1 MIHVL
6 NLLISD
12 VGIITFYKEV
22 ELVENIKNIKIK
34 KSRLIIFPS
43 NMFHWTDTNKSNSDR
58 ISYSFDYNTVGLTQ
72 TLPPMDLM
80 EKLYSKITEELTL
93 IGEI

>member
-1 MIHVL
+1 
-6 NLLISD
+6 
-12 VGIITFYKEV
+12 
-22 ELVENIKNIKIK
+22 
-34 KSRLIIFPS
+34 
-43 NMFHWTDTNKSNSDR
+43 MFHWTDTNKSNSDR